1 MAPLL
6 YITAFFTTVFILL
19 CACRAEVDL
28 QTYSNNVQSL
38 SEPAKRESPT
48 RDQLGDSELLDIV
61 LVASVDG
68 KFHALNRTTG
78 HTLWSMSSFSSSS
91 TTVSP
96 PSSLAPLVRTHHID
110 QDPDLTDDDAYK

>member
-6 YITAFFTTVFILL
+6 YITAFFTTVFVLL
-19 CACRAEVDL
+19 YACRAVVDL
-28 QTYSNNVQSL
+28 QTFTVQSL

-48 RDQLGDSELLDIV
+48 PDQLGDSEILDIV
-61 LVASVDG
+61 LVASVDS

-91 TTVSP
+91 AIFSP
-96 PSSLAPLVRTHHID
+96 PSSLAPLVRTHHIN
-110 QDPDLTDDDAYK
+110 QDPDLTDDNAYK